1 MKNLLA
7 FVFVL
12 ITSSVFANSDLFFI
26 ENKGDIRNEKGG
38 LESPSFYL
46 SSADFDLFVYAN
58 QLSYQFKR
66 ANDKGF
72 VAEKVSVQLE
82 GANVYSRVESEKPC
96 APVWKMGLKRNTSKS
111 LLIRNVYPGV
121 DWRIFIHESGVKY
134 EFLATDKAAA
144 SQIQMNVLGAKG
156 VSLVDQKLLIR
167 GEMGDVIDDRPIYF
181 FNGKSMNGSFIVEG
195 NKVKFDLNQVITE
208 GPVVIDPTIIWTSYY
223 GGSGLDDSKGIYTDA
238 FGNYYVTGTTTSTSL
253 ISFNG
258 AQGLING
265 GTDFYV
271 VKFNSSNQRVWSSYF
286 GGSGDEVA
294 TDIVVDDF
302 GGVFVSGSTT
312 SLTGVALNSQQVV
325 YGGGPKDGL
334 IVKFNDGGQI
344 EWSSYYGG
352 NGDDKITSM
361 SLGFQGE
368 IVFLGETSS
377 TNLLTLDPIQSTFG
391 GGASDVFVGMIDM
404 TGFLLRNTYWGSTGA
419 EIAGK
424 ITASADYNYYFCG
437 STNSASGI
445 AQAGPQT
452 TYGGG
457 TYDGFLVKLDGSGFL
472 QWSTYLGG
480 TSEDHAYG
488 VQASTSQVV
497 LVGKTASVNGI
508 SSAGAFQL
516 FNGGGSFDG
525 YVASYDPN
533 GTINWKSYYGGTG
546 NDGLNAVQID
556 DAGTAFVLGSSS
568 SSNLGDNGFQNAN
581 AGLTDLVIAGFTE
594 SGSRIW
600 SSYLGGSS
608 NENAF
613 DLHKDQ
619 QQYFY
624 FAGSSES
631 SGIANGG
638 YSPTNNGGG
647 EAFFGKIENCDYPY
661 LTVHVV
667 EGDTILCEGQNAILC
682 AGGADHFL
690 WSTGDTTSTISVE
703 TAGLVY
709 LLGSTSEGCAT
720 RSEDF
725 NFLVL
730 PAPSISI
737 SADGPI
743 EFCGNE
749 VVTLTATGGLAYTW
763 SNDELSE
770 SIVVNEEGTYSV
782 VGVGENG
789 CEGTSNAISI
799 VVNEVPDVVMAIPSD
814 SLCISSDPMGIV
826 GLPLGGTFIGDG
838 VVGSTIDPLL
848 AGGGAHTVYYT
859 YTDANGCS
867 NNSAIFDFFVLF
879 EPTALFI
886 ETDTVYPGDAAVTLT
901 GLPAGGYYTGLGVS
915 GNQFYP
921 NLAPLGW
928 NAITYNYVDDN
939 GCTNRDTQYIYV
951 CCVGIN
957 EEEAATF
964 QMFPNPTNG
973 TVIFSFGLEVP
984 TQYEVF
990 DLTGRVVESNQ
1001 FGSGQTSI
1009 NLGHLANGRYILKFS
1024 GEENWQPAQLV
1035 IEK

>member
-1 MKNLLA
+1 MKNLFAVLLTLVSSLA
-7 FVFVL
+7 FA
-12 ITSSVFANSDLFFI
+12 TTDLFFI
-26 ENKGDIRNEKGG
+26 ENKGDIRNEKGQ
-38 LESPSFYL
+38 LESPVYYL
-46 SSADFDLFVYAN
+46 SSAEFDLFIYAN
-58 QLSYQFKR
+58 QISYQFKR
-66 ANDKGF
+66 RGEDGRI
-72 VAEKVSVQLE
+72 AERISVQLS
-82 GANVYSRVESEKPC
+82 GSNIQSTIESEKPC
-96 APVWKMGLKRNTSKS
+96 APIWRMGLKRNTSKS
-111 LLIRNVYPGV
+111 LLIRDVYPGV
-121 DWRIFIHESGVKY
+121 DWRIFVQESGVKY
-134 EFLATDKAAA
+134 EFLAQNKSAA
-144 SQIQMNVLGAKG
+144 SQIRLDILGAEG
-156 VSLVDQKLLIR
+156 VSIVEEKLQIR
-167 GEMGDVIDDRPIYF
+167 GELGNVIDDRPIYF
-181 FNGKSMNGSFIVEG
+181 VEGASMNGSFVIQG
-195 NKVKFDLNQVITE
+195 NQVQFDLNKIKSD

-258 AQGLING
+258 AQGLLGG
-265 GTDFYV
+265 GTDLYV

-286 GGSGDEVA
+286 GGTGDEVA
-294 TDIVVDDF
+294 SDIVVDAF
-302 GGVFVSGSTT
+302 GGVYVSGSTT
-312 SLTGVALNSQQVV
+312 SLTGVAQNSQQVV

-334 IVKFNDGGQI
+334 IVKLNESGAV

-361 SLGFQGE
+361 SLGYQGE
-368 IVFLGETSS
+368 VIFLGETSS
-377 TNLLTLDPIQSTFG
+377 TNLLTLDPIQAAFG
-391 GGASDVFVGMIDM
+391 GGASDVFIGMIDL

-424 ITASADYNYYFCG
+424 ITATSDYNYYFCG
-437 STNSASGI
+437 STNSSSGI
-445 AQAGPQT
+445 AQLGPQT

-457 TYDGFLVKLDGSGFL
+457 TYDGFLVKLDGSGQI

-480 TSEDHAYG
+480 SSEDHAYG
-488 VQASTSQVV
+488 VQASQSQVV

-525 YVASYDPN
+525 YVASYDPS
-533 GTINWKSYYGGTG
+533 GTINWKSYYGGAG
-546 NDGLNAVQID
+546 NDGLNSVQLD
-556 DAGTAFVLGSSS
+556 DAGTAFVLGFST
-568 SSNLGDNGFQNAN
+568 SSNLGDNGFQNSN
-581 AGLTDLVIAGFTE
+581 AGLSDLVMAGFTD
-594 SGSRIW
+594 GGNRIW
-600 SSYLGGSS
+600 SSYLGGGA

-624 FAGSSES
+624 FAASSES
-631 SGIANGG
+631 AGIANGG
-638 YSPTNNGGG
+638 YTPINNGGG

-661 LTVHVV
+661 LTVHLV
-667 EGDTILCEGQNAILC
+667 EGDTILCEGQTAILC

-690 WSTGDTTSTISVE
+690 WSTGDTTSTINVE
-703 TAGLVY
+703 TEGLVY
-709 LLGSTSEGCAT
+709 LLGSTSEGCVT
-720 RSEDF
+720 RSDDF
-725 NFLVL
+725 NFIVL

-749 VVTLTATGGLAYTW
+749 VVTLTATGGVAYTW

-770 SIVVNEEGTYSV
+770 SIMVNEEGNYSV

-789 CEGTSNAISI
+789 CEGASNTISV
-799 VVNEVPDVVMAIPSD
+799 VVNEVPDVVMAIPTD
-814 SLCISSDPMGIV
+814 SLCISGDPMGIV

-859 YTDANGCS
+859 YTDGNGCS
-867 NNSAIFDFFVLF
+867 NNSVIFDFFVLF

-886 ETDTVYPGDAAVTLT
+886 DTDTVYPGDAAVTLT
-901 GLPAGGYYTGLGVS
+901 GLPTGGYYTGLGVS

-951 CCVGIN
+951 CCVGVN

-964 QMFPNPTNG
+964 QMFPNPSNG
-973 TVIFSFGLEVP
+973 TVMFTFGVNVP
-984 TQYEVF
+984 TKYEVY
-990 DLTGRVVESNQ
+990 DLTGRVVDSEV

-1009 NLGHLANGRYILKFS
+1009 NLGHLANGRYILKFA
-1024 GEENWQPAQLV
+1024 GEDNWQPAQLL